1 MEFAYLTE
9 ITGDPKYVEKVEKI
23 REVIVT
29 AQKPKNLY
37 PNYLNPKTGKWGQQH
52 TSVGALGDSFYEY
65 LLKEWIR
72 SGKRDRQ
79 AKKLFDDAATEIENE
94 LVRKMLASGVST
106 DTLEKR
112 LHTDGKMK
120 LKNQGPGKGRGR
132 GANRGKK

>member
-1 MEFAYLTE
+1 MTAEQHQEPQRVQETPNAESSQAATSEVREKLKKNEKKKPSNETGTDEYDDEEDVQTE
-9 ITGDPKYVEKVEKI
+9 EEKI
-23 REVIVT
+23 
-29 AQKPKNLY
+29 
-37 PNYLNPKTGKWGQQH
+37 
-52 TSVGALGDSFYEY
+52 
-65 LLKEWIR
+65 
-72 SGKRDRQ
+72 
-79 AKKLFDDAATEIENE
+79 NE